1 MILAL
6 ENLENCRDCGAEQR
20 GASKKRPM
28 CDWLDTGPINFGLPP
43 GHQSAKCL
51 RPVDTISGNTV
62 NSQIA
67 CSFYNVCSLA
77 SSMVSKDQQ

>member
-6 ENLENCRDCGAEQR
+6 ENLEKCRDCGAEQR

-28 CDWLDTGPINFGLPP
+28 RDRLDTGPINFGLPP
-43 GHQSAKCL
+43 GHQSARRL

-67 CSFYNVCSLA
+67 CWIYNVCSFA
-77 SSMVSKDQQ
+77 PSMVSKDQ